1 MEQSCQSGNVEKEL
15 QSDIN
20 WKDVLPLTLKKWQ
33 VKYLQITWQYLHYP
47 KLHKDAEETEK
58 VSGKKNLFEYTGP

>member
-20 WKDVLPLTLKKWQ
+20 CKGCTPTYTLKWQ
-33 VKYLQITWQYLHYP
+33 AKYLQITWQYLHYP
-47 KLHKDAEETEK
+47 KQHKDAKKTEK
-58 VSGKKNLFEYTGP
+58 VSGKKNLFEYMGP